1 MASRWELNFSMSFLT
16 SPEAGAPFTGD
27 FPAGLALGAAS
38 AANMLEHSASAA
50 AAISLLKIW
59 TFMVEVF
66 GRDSADLSEAK
77 LIASVVPTA
86 SKHHFLLYYND

>member
-1 MASRWELNFSMSFLT
+1 
-16 SPEAGAPFTGD
+16 
-27 FPAGLALGAAS
+27 
-38 AANMLEHSASAA
+38 MLEHSASAA